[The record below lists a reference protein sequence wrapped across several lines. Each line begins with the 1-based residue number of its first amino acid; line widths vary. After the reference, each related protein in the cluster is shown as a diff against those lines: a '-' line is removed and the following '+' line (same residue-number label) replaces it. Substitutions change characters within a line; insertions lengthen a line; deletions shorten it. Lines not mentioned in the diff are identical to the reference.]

1 MKQKNNI
8 LSALAPA
15 LLLCAAVFGM
25 AGCTQ
30 GEDALQGAGATAQ
43 GGEPIH
49 VSVAPKPGFT
59 DGTDT
64 TGGSSTGTRATV
76 GDDGTFGW
84 TENTD
89 HIYIYITFND
99 ELSTKL
105 INSWRCEHD
114 AVDDYYPT
122 IKDWRPQHGWT
133 MSGDNTD
140 GDEISWP
147 LGASQAVVNAFYTD
161 VPRSAVGGNEDN
173 PTSLTLNYSAGGTGD
188 HMIFTK
194 TLTLGEALTLDFHH
208 ATTRL
213 VFTGLKANTA
223 YSLKAGGTAL
233 TFPTVLTVASF
244 SLGTPTEQTFTSNA
258 DGKLVICA
266 ALDDKLN
273 ATTHKVSLEV
283 MEGNASGTSVGTV
296 ELTARG
302 SDADGWK
309 MDGYMYTVNFANGSG
324 AVNPDNNP
332 DLLAPAPIAAGNK
345 VYAVNG
351 YWVTAPNADESKT
364 YQWAAST
371 AATVMDSDPCA
382 GYGNWRMP
390 TMKDFEKM
398 AGWTTSN
405 PWSQDTSIS
414 NTDINSD
421 RDAWN
426 TAFPSGDYWSSV
438 ARTSDSKV
446 WGIKSLGGSLARYGW
461 ESQTSLI
468 NVRCVQ
474 PQ

>member
-1 MKQKNNI
+1 MKLKNNI
-8 LSALAPA
+8 LSALTPA

-59 DGTDT
+59 D
-64 TGGSSTGTRATV
+64 SSTTGTRATV

-84 TENTD
+84 TEGTD
-89 HIYIYITFND
+89 NIYVCITFND
-99 ELSTKL
+99 AAATTLYHTWQRTPAAETYSYMT
-105 INSWRCEHD
+105 
-114 AVDDYYPT
+114 
-122 IKDWRPQHGWT
+122 GWKVLAGWNVT
-133 MSGDNTD
+133 TEYTGDLV
-140 GDEISWP
+140 WP
-147 LGASQAVVNAFYTD
+147 LGASQATARAFYTD
-161 VPRSAVGGNEDN
+161 CTPGVTEGDINTQGFNYGN
-173 PTSLTLNYSAGGTGD
+173 GITGD

-244 SLGTPTEQTFTSNA
+244 SLGTPAEQTFTSDA

-296 ELTARG
+296 ELIARG

-324 AVNPDNNP
+324 AVNPDSKP
-332 DLLAPAPIAAGNK
+332 DLLKPTPIVAGNK

-351 YWVTAPNADESKT
+351 YWVTAPDADESKE
-364 YQWAAST
+364 YGKS
-371 AATVMDSDPCA
+371 VNPCT
-382 GYGNWRMP
+382 GRGDWRMP
-390 TMKDFEKM
+390 TMYDFQNM
-398 AGWTTSN
+398 AGWAESH
-405 PWSQDTSIS
+405 PWSESV
-414 NTDINSD
+414 NSD
-421 RDAWN
+421 EIAISSDPDAWGA
-426 TAFPSGDYWSSV
+426 AFPVALYWSSV
-438 ARTSDSKV
+438 ANGPTT
-446 WGIKSLGGSLARYGW
+446 WCMGSNGDGKAMYGY
-461 ESQTSLI
+461 TDLPCLI
-468 NVRCVQ
+468 RCVQ

>member
-49 VSVAPKPGFT
+49 VSVAPKPGFIG
-59 DGTDT
+59 GTDT

-133 MSGDNTD
+133 ASGDNTD

-283 MEGNASGTSVGTV
+283 MEGDASGTSVGTV

-324 AVNPDNNP
+324 AVNPDSNP
-332 DLLAPAPIAAGNK
+332 DLLKPTPIVAGNK

-351 YWVTAPNADESKT
+351 YYVTAPDANESNT
-364 YQWAAST
+364 YILNSSNYELSAG
-371 AATVMDSDPCA
+371 DPCKNH
-382 GYGNWRMP
+382 GNWRMP
-390 TMKDFEKM
+390 TMYDFQDM
-398 AGWTTSN
+398 AGWTISN
-405 PWSQDTSIS
+405 PWDSSIS
-414 NTDINSD
+414 TGSSTGINSD
-421 RDAWN
+421 ASAWN
-426 TAFPSGDYWSSV
+426 AAFPVGEYWSSV
-438 ARTSDSKV
+438 VTGSGRC
-446 WGIKSLGGSLARYGW
+446 GIEVQNGNLVNYNNHNSAFANR
-461 ESQTSLI
+461 I
-468 NVRCVQ
+468 RCVQ
-474 PQ
+474 LK

>member
-8 LSALAPA
+8 LSSLAPA

-84 TENTD
+84 TEGTD
-89 HIYIYITFND
+89 KIYVYIMFNDGVSTTYMHTWTPAAGASSSYIT
-99 ELSTKL
+99 
-105 INSWRCEHD
+105 
-114 AVDDYYPT
+114 
-122 IKDWRPQHGWT
+122 GWKVLKNWDGAGT
-133 MSGDNTD
+133 EFTGDLV
-140 GDEISWP
+140 WP
-147 LGASQAVVNAFYTD
+147 LGASSVSIVAFYTD
-161 VPRSAVGGNEDN
+161 CTVGNSLHGEGEASALPLSYNSG
-173 PTSLTLNYSAGGTGD
+173 ATGD
-188 HMIFTK
+188 HMRLEK
-194 TLTLGEALTLDFHH
+194 RNLSRGEALTVDFNH

-213 VFTGLKANTA
+213 VFTGLKASTA

-233 TFPTVLTVASF
+233 TFPTYLKIKNLTLLDEA
-244 SLGTPTEQTFTSNA
+244 EQTFTSDA
-258 DGKLVICA
+258 YGKLVICA

-324 AVNPDNNP
+324 AVNPDSRP
-332 DLLAPAPIAAGNK
+332 DLLIPDPIVAGNT

-351 YWVTAPNADESKT
+351 YYVTAPDYEDRS
-364 YQWAAST
+364 YQWAISGT
-371 AATVMDSDPCA
+371 ATVMDNDPCT
-382 GYGNWRMP
+382 GHGGWRMP
-390 TMKDFEKM
+390 TMKDFEAM
-398 AGWTTSN
+398 AGWAISH
-405 PWSQDTSIS
+405 PWSPDGAITS
-414 NTDINSD
+414 DINIDSD
-421 RDAWN
+421 KDAWN
-426 TAFPSGDYWSSV
+426 AAFPIGDYWSSV
-438 ARTSDSKV
+438 AHTSDSKA
-446 WGIKSLGGSLARYGW
+446 WTMRSYGTGSAHYNLDTKAH
-461 ESQTSLI
+461 T
-468 NVRCVQ
+468 NFVRCVQ